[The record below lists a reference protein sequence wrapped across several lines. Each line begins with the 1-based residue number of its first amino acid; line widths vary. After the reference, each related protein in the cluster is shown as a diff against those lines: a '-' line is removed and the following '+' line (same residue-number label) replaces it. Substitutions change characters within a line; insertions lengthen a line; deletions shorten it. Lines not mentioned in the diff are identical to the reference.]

1 MRKQTGN
8 TTMTSDAVFTLDTVV
23 RSISELR
30 GQRVMLGSDL
40 AILYGVEYR
49 ALIQAVKR
57 NKDRFPEDFM
67 FQLSAEEWGILKS
80 QNVISSLKSQN
91 GTSKNTWGG
100 SRSAPYAF
108 TEHGALMLS
117 SVLRSPRAVE
127 ISLLIIRAFVWLRQ
141 TVPAYQELAT
151 KLMELESAVVRHD
164 NDISMILDALRQ
176 LVTPPD
182 EGKRRI
188 GF

>member
-1 MRKQTGN
+1 
-8 TTMTSDAVFTLDTVV
+8 MTNDTVFTLDPVV
-23 RSISELR
+23 RRIVDLR

-57 NKDRFPEDFM
+57 NIDRFPDDFM

-80 QNVISSLKSQN
+80 QNVISSLRSQN
-91 GTSKNTWGG
+91 GASKRSWGG
-100 SRSAPYAF
+100 SRFAPYAF

-141 TVPAYQELAT
+141 TVPAYQELAA
-151 KLMELESAVVRHD
+151 KLMELENAVVRHD
-164 NDISMILDALRQ
+164 NDTSMILEALRQ
-176 LVTPPD
+176 FIIPPD
-182 EGKRRI
+182 KEKRRT

>member
-1 MRKQTGN
+1 MPDIPAH
-8 TTMTSDAVFTLDTVV
+8 DAVFTLDAVV
-23 RSISELR
+23 RRILILR

-49 ALIQAVKR
+49 ALVQAVKR
-57 NKDRFPEDFM
+57 NMDRFPDDFM
-67 FQLSAEEWGILKS
+67 FQLSAEEWSILKS

-91 GTSKNTWGG
+91 GTSKSSWGG
-100 SRSAPYAF
+100 SRFAPYAF

-117 SVLRSPRAVE
+117 SVLRSPHAIE

-141 TVPAYQELAT
+141 TIPAYQELAA
-151 KLMELESAVVRHD
+151 KLLELESAVVRHD

-182 EGKRRI
+182 KEKRRI

>member
-1 MRKQTGN
+1 
-8 TTMTSDAVFTLDTVV
+8 MTNDAVFTLDTVV
-23 RSISELR
+23 RRIVELR
-30 GQRVMLGSDL
+30 GQRVIMGSDL
-40 AILYGVEYR
+40 AIMYGVEYR

-57 NKDRFPEDFM
+57 NPDRFPEDFM

-80 QNVISSLKSQN
+80 QTVIS
-91 GTSKNTWGG
+91 KNSWGG

-127 ISLLIIRAFVWLRQ
+127 ISILIIRAFVWMRQ
-141 TVPAYQELAT
+141 TVPAYQELAA

-164 NDISMILDALRQ
+164 SDISMILDALRQ
-176 LVTPPD
+176 LVTPP
-182 EGKRRI
+182 EQTKRRV

>member
-1 MRKQTGN
+1 
-8 TTMTSDAVFTLDTVV
+8 MTNDAVDAAFTLDTIV
-23 RSISELR
+23 RRILEFR
-30 GQRVMLGSDL
+30 GQRVIMGSDL

-57 NKDRFPEDFM
+57 NPERFPKDFM
-67 FQLSAEEWGILKS
+67 FQLSAEEWRILKS
-80 QNVISSLKSQN
+80 QTVISSLKSQI
-91 GTSKNTWGG
+91 GTSKSSWGG

-127 ISLLIIRAFVWLRQ
+127 ISIMIIRAFVWLRQ
-141 TVPAYQELAT
+141 TVPAYQELAA
-151 KLMELESAVVRHD
+151 KLMELESAVTRHD
-164 NDISMILDALRQ
+164 SDISMILDALRQ
-176 LVTPPD
+176 LVTPPG
-182 EGKRRI
+182 EEKRRI